1 MINRVGD
8 NSSYT
13 IPDIN
18 REQHHVKKSSE
29 FSLDYGRQED
39 SLSKNIEESEN
50 DDSGVELQ
58 LSGISQVHKEETDLP
73 VKEIVIDYPLISSVR
88 DKINEW
94 KDIVL
99 KFLYRVW
106 NGNSDEVI
114 TEVGR
119 EERIV
124 QKSVKDMTL
133 EEVEEYV
140 SEGGNKTLAKNTD
153 ILTTYNQYGKIVD
166 VNPSDRN
173 LIFHGNKT
181 YKDL

>member
-1 MINRVGD
+1 M
-8 NSSYT
+8 
-13 IPDIN
+13 
-18 REQHHVKKSSE
+18 
-29 FSLDYGRQED
+29 
-39 SLSKNIEESEN
+39 
-50 DDSGVELQ
+50 
-58 LSGISQVHKEETDLP
+58 P

-114 TEVGR
+114 TEEGR